1 MVKKRGKRRVK
12 SSVKSRRV
20 RHVRHVKRSKVVHE
34 DVSFSSVRS
43 TSKKIRLAL
52 KSLFAFL
59 FLSIISL
66 IVYGLVETEIL
77 SDFFFLVSVFSIF
90 IALAFLVVL
99 LILLILRGMKK

>member
-1 MVKKRGKRRVK
+1 MVKKRGKRRVE
-12 SSVKSRRV
+12 SSVKSRKV
-20 RHVRHVKRSKVVHE
+20 RHVRHVKHSKIFHE
-34 DVSFSSVRS
+34 GIQFDSVRS